1 MYINPEI
8 AFYLNTGT
16 PIYKCKC
23 GKRFTRMDLLNNK
36 LSKGTRN
43 YCPSC
48 KNKLHFDGSY

>member
-1 MYINPEI
+1 MYIKPEI
-8 AFYLNTGT
+8 AFYLNGGET

-48 KNKLHFDGSY
+48 KNKLHFE